1 MSNPL
6 LESIDNCPMNISR
19 SISLSLSLFLQD
31 KVAGACL
38 LDMMKNGLKAINKYR
53 YSSHKEMQVLAEKY
67 QQALDQSLV

>member
-1 MSNPL
+1 MSNPI
-6 LESIDNCPMNISR
+6 LESVENCPIISHDP
-19 SISLSLSLFLQD
+19 SLSLFLQD

-53 YSSHKEMQVLAEKY
+53 YSSHKEMRVLAEKY